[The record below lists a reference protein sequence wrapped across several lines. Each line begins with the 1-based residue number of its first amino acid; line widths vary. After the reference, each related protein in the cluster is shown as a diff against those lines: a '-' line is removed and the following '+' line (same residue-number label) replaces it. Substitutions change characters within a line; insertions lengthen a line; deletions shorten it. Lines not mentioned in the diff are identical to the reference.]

1 MIGCLMGSHYYECFL
16 KCLKCTRHGFVVLV
30 GFQSAFR
37 CLSVPPQ
44 ALAGKQVFDATGPQS
59 KYLLRVSI
67 YLDCKFSR
75 TGAVFH
81 PVSTSGILA

>member
-1 MIGCLMGSHYYECFL
+1 MLSKMLEMYKTWICCSGRVSVCF
-16 KCLKCTRHGFVVLV
+16 
-30 GFQSAFR
+30 Q
-37 CLSVPPQ
+37 VPVSPHQ

-59 KYLLRVSI
+59 KYLLSVSI